1 MRMDKNLKKLTVLTA
16 IAIMTVAV
24 VYAVIVWKYTT
35 EITVKEPFEVKTNLP
50 AEISLYPGT
59 YDYWITVTNH
69 GGEPLNATLYYTVTT
84 TNCNVTITPAN
95 KTSYN
100 IPAGETTTISVSITI
115 SVDGYPANGTAT
127 IDWWIERVKPT
138 P

>member
-1 MRMDKNLKKLTVLTA
+1 MDKRLKILTALTA

-35 EITVKEPFEVKTNLP
+35 EITVQEPFEVKTNLP

-59 YDYWITVTNH
+59 YNYWINVTNH

-84 TNCNVTITPAN
+84 TNCTVIISPASG
-95 KTSYN
+95 TSYIVN
-100 IPAGETTTISVSITI
+100 ASNTVSIPVSITI
-115 SVDGYPANGTAT
+115 SVDEYPANGMAT